1 MDTSEKP
8 NPGQPHAMPAKTVKD
23 LDPDDQPRERAIRHG
38 CGQLPT
44 ADLWALILRTGIPGK
59 PVTELC
65 RDIMRENCGLI
76 HNLERRDR
84 RELLKIKGLGITKV
98 IQIEAVL
105 ELMRRYSAE
114 VPGERPIIRSSE
126 DIDSLMRPRIANLPH
141 EEIWIVLLNRQNSV
155 LSMRK
160 ISSGSAVATVFDIK
174 SIIRHAILE
183 SAEGMILCH
192 NHPSGNLTPSR
203 EDDLITAKCKL
214 ACETMEIRMLDHLI
228 ISLQGKYS
236 YNDMGRL

>member
-1 MDTSEKP
+1 MNHEDCK
-8 NPGQPHAMPAKTVKD
+8 
-23 LDPDDQPRERAIRHG
+23 
-38 CGQLPT
+38 
-44 ADLWALILRTGIPGK
+44 
-59 PVTELC
+59 
-65 RDIMRENCGLI
+65 
-76 HNLERRDR
+76 
-84 RELLKIKGLGITKV
+84 
-98 IQIEAVL
+98 QIEAVL

-155 LSMRK
+155 LSIRK